1 MPAAEPDASGSAPPL
16 SPKVFAILLALA
28 DGSAHGY
35 ELKKAVERQSEGAIR
50 IDAGS
55 LYRTIA
61 QLVDEGL
68 IRESGERPEPEA
80 DDTRRRYYE
89 LTTGGR
95 EALEAEALRLTRV
108 VALARRLNLV
118 SPTGGPR

>member
-1 MPAAEPDASGSAPPL
+1 MAQNDADAAAPAL

-35 ELKKAVERQSEGAIR
+35 QLKKAIEHQSSGAIR

-68 IRESGERPEPEA
+68 LRESGERPDPGD

-89 LTTGGR
+89 LTATGR
-95 EALEAEALRLTRV
+95 EALEAEASRLARV
-108 VALARRLNLV
+108 VALARRLKLV
-118 SPTGGPR
+118 TPGGGAR

>member
-1 MPAAEPDASGSAPPL
+1 MASTDPDAAVAPL

-35 ELKKAVERQSEGAIR
+35 QLKKAIERQSDGAIR

-55 LYRTIA
+55 LYRAIA

-68 IRESGERPEPEA
+68 LRESGERPDP
-80 DDTRRRYYE
+80 DDDDVRRRYYE
-89 LTTGGR
+89 LTTDGR
-95 EALEAEALRLTRV
+95 RALEAEAARLARV
-108 VALARRLNLV
+108 VTIARRLKLV
-118 SPTGGPR
+118 TPGGSTR

>member
-1 MPAAEPDASGSAPPL
+1 MASSNSDERVPPL

-28 DGSAHGY
+28 DGPAHGY
-35 ELKKAVERQSEGAIR
+35 QLKKSIERQSSGAIR

-55 LYRTIA
+55 LYRAMA

-68 IRESGERPEPEA
+68 IRESDERPRPDD

-89 LTTGGR
+89 LTKSGR
-95 EALEAEALRLTRV
+95 DALEAEATRLARV
-108 VALARRLNLV
+108 VTLARRLRLV
-118 SPTGGPR
+118 PPGGGTR